1 MRGYPT
7 HLHEPIEAVGIEPMT
22 SDILIVGGGIAGL
35 SAARELAPD
44 HDVTVLERNEIA
56 SGATGHASGLVTV
69 VADYAER
76 REAARY
82 SIEFFRE
89 YDGTGQFSFHE
100 LPFVQLRTTP
110 ELSGL
115 RDEAADFRDDG
126 FSVTAHDVAAL
137 EDRYPD
143 VFDLSAHTGAVVFD
157 DAGWVDPY
165 TYAATLADEARN
177 DGADVRTNTE
187 VTGLIVDDGAI
198 RGVRTDDGDCRAE
211 RVVVAAGWRTPELA
225 GVELPVRPFRYQ
237 TANLE
242 TGGSVTDY
250 PIAWDQESRL
260 YWRPEHNGE
269 LHVGG
274 GAYYVSEPGSIRSTT
289 VEGFKRL
296 IAKTVP
302 DRLPALTDARLATDN
317 TCPSGDSATPDH
329 LPIID
334 SPPDGPSGL
343 VVATGLHG
351 FGIMAGPAIGRA
363 IRALV
368 AKADAPFPLEP
379 YRCDRFGP
387 NASWEFPYIAP
398 TAAETGP

>member
-1 MRGYPT
+1 MCIHDT
-7 HLHEPIEAVGIEPMT
+7 QSHEPTATVGTESMT
-22 SDILIVGGGIAGL
+22 GDILIVGGGIAGL
-35 SAARELAPD
+35 SAAHELSPD
-44 HDVTVLERNEIA
+44 HDVTVLERDRIA
-56 SGATGHASGLVTV
+56 GGATGHASGLVTV

-89 YDGTGQFSFHE
+89 FDGTGQFSFHE
-100 LPFVQLRTTP
+100 RPFVQLRTTP

-115 RDEAADFRDDG
+115 REEAADFRDDG
-126 FSVTAHDVAAL
+126 FDVTAHDGASLA
-137 EDRYPD
+137 DRYPD
-143 VFDLSAHTGAVVFD
+143 VFDASAHTGAVVFE

-165 TYAATLADEARN
+165 TYATTLADEAMSE
-177 DGADVRTNTE
+177 GAEIRTNTE
-187 VTGLIVDDGAI
+187 VTELIVDGGTVC
-198 RGVRTDDGDCRAE
+198 GVRTDDGEVRAD

-225 GVELPVRPFRYQ
+225 GVDLPVRPFRYQ

-242 TGGSVTDY
+242 TGAEIGDY

-260 YWRPEHNGE
+260 YWRPEHNGD

-274 GAYYVSEPGSIRSTT
+274 GAYYVSEPGTIRSAT

-296 IAKTVP
+296 VAGTIP
-302 DRLPALTDARLATDN
+302 DRLPALTDARLATDD
-317 TCPSGDSATPDH
+317 TCPSGDAATPDH

-334 SPPDGPSGL
+334 SPSNGPAGL

-351 FGIMAGPAIGRA
+351 FGIMAGPAVGRA
-363 IRALV
+363 IRAHV
-368 AKADAPFPLEP
+368 ADEDAPFPLEP
-379 YRCDRFGP
+379 YRADRFDP
-387 NASWEFPYIAP
+387 NPSWEFPYIAP